1 MSRRGS
7 NIYKRKDGRFEG
19 RVPVGYREDGKIKY
33 SYVYAR
39 TLADVKE
46 KMNAKRMN
54 PEKNTTKQ
62 KRTVKEIADEWLA
75 DKKITVKPAS
85 YSNYKRLMDNHVF
98 PYIGG
103 IRFSILT
110 KQKLNAWIAELLIS
124 GRKDKKG
131 GISVKTAR
139 EILTIFKSICSYA
152 HSEYGFENPAEN
164 VRLPKADKNIEEF
177 AVLCEQER
185 KQLEQFLLYNPD
197 LTNMG
202 ILLCLYTGIRIG
214 ELCAL
219 QWDDVD
225 FSRKELRI
233 TKTLQR
239 ISLGN
244 GATKIQTGTPKSR
257 TSIRTVPMPEFICQ
271 YLMQF
276 KGLHTAYLLSGNGMP
291 VEPRTMQNRFKAV
304 LKECGIRKLKFHGLR
319 HTYATLCIER
329 GFDPKALS
337 EILGHAD
344 VNITLNRYV
353 HSSDEMKKRYV
364 ERLMP
369 TE

>member
-1 MSRRGS
+1 MPKRGS

-19 RVPVGYREDGKIKY
+19 RVPIGYREDGKLKY
-33 SYVYAR
+33 CYVYAR
-39 TLADVKE
+39 TLAEVKE

-54 PEKNTTKQ
+54 SEKNTPKL
-62 KRTVKEIADEWLA
+62 KRTVEEIAEEWLA
-75 DKKITVKPAS
+75 DKKMTVKPAS
-85 YSNYKRLMDNHVF
+85 YSNYQRLLNNHVY

-103 IRFSILT
+103 IRFSALT
-110 KQKLNAWIAELLIS
+110 KQKLTAWVSELLVS

-131 GISVKTAR
+131 GVSVKTAR
-139 EILTIFKSICSYA
+139 EVLTIFKSVCTYS

-164 VRLPKADKNIEEF
+164 VRLPKIEKNIEEF

-185 KQLEQFLLYNPD
+185 KQLEKYLLNTPE

-225 FSRKELRI
+225 LDRKELHI

-244 GATKIQTGTPKSR
+244 GTTKIQIGTPKSR
-257 TSIRTVPMPEFICQ
+257 TSIRIVPMPEFICQ

-276 KGLHTAYLLSGNGMP
+276 KGFHTAYLLSGNGTP
-291 VEPRTMQNRFKAV
+291 IEPRTMQNRFKSV
-304 LKECGIRKLKFHGLR
+304 LKECGIREIKFHGLR

-337 EILGHAD
+337 EILGHSD

-364 ERLMP
+364 ERLLP
-369 TE
+369 SI